1 MPLPLIDK
9 HWPKPGG
16 FYFPAGS
23 LLCLLKLLQL
33 NRIHYAGVGYRR
45 TSLQPAYARVYALS
59 NGRFECVRVLMEM
72 QRDGY

>member
-1 MPLPLIDK
+1 M
-9 HWPKPGG
+9 GYT
-16 FYFPAGS
+16 F
-23 LLCLLKLLQL
+23 LLGPFFAFLKLLQL

-59 NGRFECVRVLMEM
+59 NGRLECVRVLMEM